1 MAKSGKSTR
10 RTVSTETP
18 VITWSV
24 TRRRKL
30 MGGTLNAVVL
40 EFVSGNASCRLASSN
55 APHQKPCQRVD
66 HNGDKK
72 QRQADLDQCRKIQ
85 IAGRFRELVGE
96 YAGHGVSGS
105 KQRFGNFR
113 TVADDHGDRH
123 GFAERAAQTQN
134 DGAHDSGP

>member
-10 RTVSTETP
+10 RTVSTAAP
-18 VITWSV
+18 VMAWSV

-30 MGGTLNAVVL
+30 MGGTDVAVEL
-40 EFVSGNASCRLASSN
+40 GLLSGNASCRLASSN
-55 APHQKPCQRVD
+55 APHHEPCKRVD
-66 HNGDKK
+66 HNGDEE
-72 QRQADLDQCRKIQ
+72 QCQANLDQCRKIQ
-85 IAGRFRELVGE
+85 IAGRFGEFVGE

-113 TVADDHGDRH
+113 TVADHHGDRH

-134 DGAHDSGP
+134 DGAE